1 MQASTE
7 VRLSSFL
14 CSANVGIRPSCC
26 PPQAIFDD
34 LMFDAP
40 AWGDEAPHI
49 QNEEV
54 GMFLAAF
61 C

>member
-1 MQASTE
+1 M
-7 VRLSSFL
+7 L
-14 CSANVGIRPSCC
+14 